1 MNSYL
6 GAFALSPL
14 GRRRWVMVPLVSAY
28 GVLPGTRWFVVVQR
42 SGSFR
47 AAYRDWGAAP

>member
-14 GRRRWVMVPLVSAY
+14 GRRRLVMEPPVSAY
-28 GVLPGTRWFVVVQR
+28 GVLPGTWRFVVVQR
-42 SGSFR
+42 SGSVR